1 MSEIQNFVYTS
12 SEDPAEPSLYTGLG
26 YWNRQIWNS
35 PNRSLTGRNL
45 KCFFLIFEKACPN
58 LSLLQ
63 MAKLCW
69 FGRFKQ
75 AIPNIDP

>member
-12 SEDPAEPSLYTGLG
+12 SEDPAEPSLYKGLG
-26 YWNRQIWNS
+26 YWNRQIRNS
-35 PNRSLTGRNL
+35 PNPSLTGRN
-45 KCFFLIFEKACPN
+45 FLIFEKACPN